1 MSAVVATKIG
11 PWDEVLELQDAKE
24 LLNANTKPEDGT
36 LLVRVVTCGLA
47 FPDILVVEVC
57 AQPRTFSRLLVT
69 LIYSAVLYF
78 ADRAST

>member
-57 AQPRTFSRLLVT
+57 AQPHSR
-69 LIYSAVLYF
+69 AVGYPDILYF